1 MLYVKRCNM
10 NNQGYLS
17 FSLSRAQRSSLEIV
31 SSSIKG
37 IRSRRLLNF
46 ERIFY
51 CFIMNLYILFSLI
64 ATLVISVPVELPAI
78 DDRLDSLMV
87 FIEGAYRPN
96 NNDAS
101 TYCAN
106 SKSLPDEGGK
116 RVVDYNEND
125 LDDFIF
131 PEEDAEE
138 EVQCVFE
145 HILSLNP
152 VTQNA
157 RLRILI
163 MERFSWNDSPYL
175 LLHSECLDRI
185 VQKTKELI
193 QHFEIAGKDAESV
206 KNQNIYEAMIAL
218 ENLRQV
224 LKDYVTNIHHP
235 PDVKTK
241 IQFLADNAISRLTVA
256 HLSTEPAT
264 YKESTLYKYFA
275 LVHRLLLIAINKL
288 TRDN

>member
-1 MLYVKRCNM
+1 M
-10 NNQGYLS
+10 NS
-17 FSLSRAQRSSLEIV
+17 
-31 SSSIKG
+31 
-37 IRSRRLLNF
+37 
-46 ERIFY
+46 
-51 CFIMNLYILFSLI
+51 YILFSLI
-64 ATLVISVPVELPAI
+64 ATLVVSVPVELPAI

-87 FIEGAYRPN
+87 FIEGTYRPN
-96 NNDAS
+96 YHDAT

-125 LDDFIF
+125 LDDFVF

-138 EVQCVFE
+138 EVQGVFE
-145 HILSLNP
+145 HIMSLNP

-175 LLHSECLDRI
+175 LLHSVFLDRI

-224 LKDYVTNIHHP
+224 LKDYVTNMHHP

-241 IQFLADNAISRLTVA
+241 IQSLADNAISRLTVA
-256 HLSTEPAT
+256 HLSTETAT

-275 LVHRLLLIAINKL
+275 LVHRLSLIAINKL

>member
-96 NNDAS
+96 YNDAT

-106 SKSLPDEGGK
+106 AKSLQDEGGK

-138 EVQCVFE
+138 EVQGVFE

-241 IQFLADNAISRLTVA
+241 IQSLADNAISRLTVA